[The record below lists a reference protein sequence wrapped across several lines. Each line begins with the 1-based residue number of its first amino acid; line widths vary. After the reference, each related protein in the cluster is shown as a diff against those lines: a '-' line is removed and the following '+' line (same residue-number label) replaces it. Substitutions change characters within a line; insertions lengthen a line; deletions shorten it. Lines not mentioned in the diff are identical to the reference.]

1 MKMCFITLRMDK
13 LETVLPGKYR
23 RETPFYL
30 WDHNICTSKYISQ
43 TRKTEYP
50 CILPFELKQLLPIGR
65 SMHPDHQAEKD
76 LRAKIKLL
84 YKEVR
89 KDNICIITNV
99 LKLSTTQLIGQ

>member
-50 CILPFELKQLLPIGR
+50 CILSGELKRGFNTLQRG
-65 SMHPDHQAEKD
+65 SQT
-76 LRAKIKLL
+76 
-84 YKEVR
+84 
-89 KDNICIITNV
+89 C
-99 LKLSTTQLIGQ
+99 